1 MQKQNFKKI
10 MQLEIDVTNKL
21 LSYMHSKIDLMEIFK
36 NLDIDFL
43 HDKDEKSSLAFNIWL
58 SVDYIDKDGKNFVE
72 KMLEDKSISLT
83 NVERQILQE
92 KAKSF
97 VSLYE
102 IISFENHFVVLKDIL
117 DNREYHVLEPNIH
130 NLIETGEFLF
140 TRIGNVLDN
149 NIFMGDINYVPS
161 LVKDYFLEELLIDYN
176 LIRKDQK
183 NLSMVEYLKR
193 YSLNL
198 YKIYNET
205 LIDVID
211 SDGDIN
217 TLVFDELDEFEEFL
231 LSKYKDIAV
240 KKQLNN
246 LTNIF
251 DYALADNDMT
261 LYDIC
266 NLDLENFFSEAIKD
280 GFINSQEEFNSYI
293 TTIKNYLQF
302 LSIGDPQYK
311 DSYKN
316 ILMISKDRFK
326 YMIKLDTNNSFNLD
340 RDLASLITFMLNDQA
355 ISILMDYD
363 KFILYISD
371 TNIKLTST
379 KKHIKRKDLLQLNK
393 LFDNEITF
401 EKKAPNQ
408 EDFHLINLFFYAS
421 LNSKILEIRGNDLLI
436 TNKGFSLLR
445 LSDEEKYVILVQ
457 YLLSKEFIKD
467 VFNSQT
473 YIVEKSQDNIIS
485 ELSKLK
491 AEKLY
496 IPDEFPL
503 NRSIIFHNYFKYL
516 LGFGLIK
523 FNPEPIL
530 IGITNLGKKIFNY
543 ITEKKD
549 MVKDTQI
556 IRLDDFKRTKKNMEG

>member
-102 IISFENHFVVLKDIL
+102 IMSFENHFVVLKDIL

-205 LIDVID
+205 LIDRK
-211 SDGDIN
+211 S
-217 TLVFDELDEFEEFL
+217 TR
-231 LSKYKDIAV
+231 
-240 KKQLNN
+240 LN
-246 LTNIF
+246 
-251 DYALADNDMT
+251 
-261 LYDIC
+261 
-266 NLDLENFFSEAIKD
+266 FS
-280 GFINSQEEFNSYI
+280 
-293 TTIKNYLQF
+293 
-302 LSIGDPQYK
+302 
-311 DSYKN
+311 
-316 ILMISKDRFK
+316 
-326 YMIKLDTNNSFNLD
+326 
-340 RDLASLITFMLNDQA
+340 
-355 ISILMDYD
+355 
-363 KFILYISD
+363 
-371 TNIKLTST
+371 
-379 KKHIKRKDLLQLNK
+379 H
-393 LFDNEITF
+393 
-401 EKKAPNQ
+401 
-408 EDFHLINLFFYAS
+408 
-421 LNSKILEIRGNDLLI
+421 
-436 TNKGFSLLR
+436 
-445 LSDEEKYVILVQ
+445 
-457 YLLSKEFIKD
+457 
-467 VFNSQT
+467 
-473 YIVEKSQDNIIS
+473 
-485 ELSKLK
+485 
-491 AEKLY
+491 
-496 IPDEFPL
+496 
-503 NRSIIFHNYFKYL
+503 
-516 LGFGLIK
+516 
-523 FNPEPIL
+523 
-530 IGITNLGKKIFNY
+530 
-543 ITEKKD
+543 
-549 MVKDTQI
+549 
-556 IRLDDFKRTKKNMEG
+556 